1 MEVFLKC
8 APSAHF
14 SGTTL
19 DYTLDQLFIH
29 LDDPEHSV
37 QKAVSQVIVVAAS
50 IDKGLVIKKARLAR
64 SNHRTPAMCDAILLD
79 VEGFQVLEG

>member
-8 APSAHF
+8 APAAHF

-29 LDDPEHSV
+29 LDDPEPAI
-37 QKAVSQVIVVAAS
+37 QKAVSQVIIVAATL
-50 IDKGLVIKKARLAR
+50 DKTLVVKKALLAR
-64 SNHRTPAMCDAILLD
+64 ANHRTPAMCDAILLD